1 VYIIVSGS
9 SVRSRAAHHHLSL
22 RSTSVD
28 HKRRIQQ
35 AQRCRINMFFGTYQ
49 SRMGHQLTSMR
60 SMHVVE
66 MNFYRDMFVFLGHLA
81 NYLFSISPVAMT
93 APHG

>member
-1 VYIIVSGS
+1 
-9 SVRSRAAHHHLSL
+9 
-22 RSTSVD
+22 
-28 HKRRIQQ
+28 
-35 AQRCRINMFFGTYQ
+35 
-49 SRMGHQLTSMR
+49 
-60 SMHVVE
+60 MHVVE